1 MKPTDAQVKRFKE
14 LDDKLKKIAEERELL
29 RKRFIENGTFSTT
42 SFVVLVEEAK
52 RESVAGMPEF
62 RKSGLEDL
70 IREKGLVKA
79 TSFRKVTVRS
89 KKAG

>member
-1 MKPTDAQVKRFKE
+1 MKPSNAQVSRFKQ
-14 LDDKLKKIAEERELL
+14 LDDKIKEMTAEKEEIRQVLL
-29 RKRFIENGTFSTT
+29 DAGTCSTKDFI
-42 SFVVLVEEAK
+42 VMVEDAQ
-52 RESVAGMPEF
+52 RESIAGMPEF

>member
-1 MKPTDAQVKRFKE
+1 MKPSNAQVSRFKE
-14 LDDKLKKIAEERELL
+14 LDDQIKAMTAEKEEIRQVLL
-29 RKRFIENGTFSTT
+29 DAGTCSTKDFIVVVDEST
-42 SFVVLVEEAK
+42 
-52 RESVAGMPEF
+52 RESIAGMPEF